1 MTDPFD
7 GAGIGPGPGPLPS
20 TDPGRSRFAGAP
32 ITDDDATIAAAL
44 EDLSIPTLLMSMVH
58 MTGDPRYLRWE
69 HVPAGIYLNE
79 VQGYMPEES
88 QAAVRAEALRIIA
101 AYRDGGCVLP
111 PPPDTSDMPVV
122 ISVTVGV
129 DSGEDRIESV
139 PVGSVVSITITN
151 PDSAD
156 EFHLHGYDLGDSQ
169 EVAAG
174 ESVTFTFTA
183 DTAGEFELESH
194 STDALLLLLR
204 VV

>member
-1 MTDPFD
+1 MTTIVRRHRIPSLLIGVTAALALLAACGGSDDDSTGTTAAGDSVTTSAAGGATATTAAPVSSMAPTDSADVPMVTTDP
-7 GAGIGPGPGPLPS
+7 AA
-20 TDPGRSRFAGAP
+20 TAAP
-32 ITDDDATIAAAL
+32 VDSSDI
-44 EDLSIPTLLMSMVH
+44 
-58 MTGDPRYLRWE
+58 
-69 HVPAGIYLNE
+69 
-79 VQGYMPEES
+79 
-88 QAAVRAEALRIIA
+88 
-101 AYRDGGCVLP
+101 VLP
-111 PPPDTSDMPVV
+111 PPPDTSDMPAV
-122 ISVTVGV
+122 INVTVGV

-156 EFHLHGYDLGDSQ
+156 EFHLHGYDLGDGQ

-194 STDALLLLLR
+194 STEALLLLLR

>member
-1 MTDPFD
+1 MATNLRRHRIPSLL
-7 GAGIGPGPGPLPS
+7 IGVTAVLGLLAACGGS
-20 TDPGRSRFAGAP
+20 
-32 ITDDDATIAAAL
+32 DDDSTATTAAGDAVTT
-44 EDLSIPTLLMSMVH
+44 SAAGGATATTAAPTESMAPV
-58 MTGDPRYLRWE
+58 DSAD
-69 HVPAGIYLNE
+69 VPMVTPAPVDSSDI
-79 VQGYMPEES
+79 
-88 QAAVRAEALRIIA
+88 
-101 AYRDGGCVLP
+101 VLP

-194 STDALLLLLR
+194 STEGLLLLLR

>member
-1 MTDPFD
+1 MATNLRRHRIPSLL
-7 GAGIGPGPGPLPS
+7 IGLTAALGLLAACGGS
-20 TDPGRSRFAGAP
+20 
-32 ITDDDATIAAAL
+32 DDDTAATTTAAGDSVTTSAAGGATATTAAPV
-44 EDLSIPTLLMSMVH
+44 SSMAPTDSA
-58 MTGDPRYLRWE
+58 D
-69 HVPAGIYLNE
+69 VPVVTTVPE
-79 VQGYMPEES
+79 VTPAPVDS
-88 QAAVRAEALRIIA
+88 SDI
-101 AYRDGGCVLP
+101 VLP

-139 PVGSVVSITITN
+139 PIGSVVSITITN
-151 PDSAD
+151 PDSDD

-194 STDALLLLLR
+194 STEALLLLLR

>member
-1 MTDPFD
+1 MATNVRQHRIPSLLIGLTLGVCLVSGTLAACGGSDD
-7 GAGIGPGPGPLPS
+7 NSTATTAAGDAVTTS
-20 TDPGRSRFAGAP
+20 AAGG
-32 ITDDDATIAAAL
+32 AAATTAA
-44 EDLSIPTLLMSMVH
+44 PTESMAPV
-58 MTGDPRYLRWE
+58 DSAD
-69 HVPAGIYLNE
+69 VPMVTPAPVDSSDI
-79 VQGYMPEES
+79 
-88 QAAVRAEALRIIA
+88 
-101 AYRDGGCVLP
+101 VLP

-129 DSGEDRIESV
+129 DSGGDRIESV
-139 PVGSVVSITITN
+139 PIGSVVSITITN

-194 STDALLLLLR
+194 STEALLLLLR

>member
-1 MTDPFD
+1 MATNLRRHRIPSLL
-7 GAGIGPGPGPLPS
+7 IGLTAALGLLAACGGS
-20 TDPGRSRFAGAP
+20 
-32 ITDDDATIAAAL
+32 DDDSTATTAAGDAVTT
-44 EDLSIPTLLMSMVH
+44 SATGGATATTAAPTESMAP
-58 MTGDPRYLRWE
+58 TDSAD
-69 HVPAGIYLNE
+69 VP
-79 VQGYMPEES
+79 VVT
-88 QAAVRAEALRIIA
+88 AAPVDSSDI
-101 AYRDGGCVLP
+101 VLP

-139 PVGSVVSITITN
+139 PIGSVVSITITN
-151 PDSAD
+151 PDSDD

-194 STDALLLLLR
+194 STEALLLLLR

>member
-1 MTDPFD
+1 MATNVRRHRIPSLLI
-7 GAGIGPGPGPLPS
+7 GITAALALLAACGGS
-20 TDPGRSRFAGAP
+20 
-32 ITDDDATIAAAL
+32 DDDSTATTAAGDAVTT
-44 EDLSIPTLLMSMVH
+44 SAAGGATATTAAPTESMAP
-58 MTGDPRYLRWE
+58 TDSAD
-69 HVPAGIYLNE
+69 VPVVTPAPVDSSDI
-79 VQGYMPEES
+79 
-88 QAAVRAEALRIIA
+88 
-101 AYRDGGCVLP
+101 VLP

-194 STDALLLLLR
+194 STEALLLLLR

>member
-1 MTDPFD
+1 MAPTDSADVPVVATDP
-7 GAGIGPGPGPLPS
+7 AA
-20 TDPGRSRFAGAP
+20 TAAP
-32 ITDDDATIAAAL
+32 VDSSDI
-44 EDLSIPTLLMSMVH
+44 
-58 MTGDPRYLRWE
+58 
-69 HVPAGIYLNE
+69 
-79 VQGYMPEES
+79 
-88 QAAVRAEALRIIA
+88 
-101 AYRDGGCVLP
+101 VLP

-194 STDALLLLLR
+194 TTDALLLLLR